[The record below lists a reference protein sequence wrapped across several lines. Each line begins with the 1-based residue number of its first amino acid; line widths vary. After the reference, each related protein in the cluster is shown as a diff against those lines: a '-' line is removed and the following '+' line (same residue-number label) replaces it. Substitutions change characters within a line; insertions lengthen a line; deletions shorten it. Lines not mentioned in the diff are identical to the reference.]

1 MSRRFA
7 LPSWSQR
14 PAAQDTVL
22 AALTAVACV
31 LPDAPGAIV
40 KSTNVGLHTGWWTDR
55 QGQFWWLVT
64 VLAGCAIAL
73 RRRWPL
79 PMLAL
84 SGLSVVVTVAVAL
97 PMLYTDVS
105 VLVLLYTVAVR
116 HERGVSL
123 AALTALIVLAA
134 AWCMYGVVFSGP
146 APSRPDASAIASTV
160 PGTQRQSVI
169 AVRGGDGL
177 WGTGW
182 TSLLLIGSG
191 LLAAWALGA
200 GARNRQAYLDQ
211 SRARAQDLERDRHC
225 QAELAV
231 AAERARI
238 SRELHDVVAHGFS
251 VIVLQAQGGAAAL
264 AARPG
269 DTESALEAIVRTGR
283 ESLTELRR
291 VLAGMG
297 VDDAWHPRHGVA
309 HLSSLLDQVRRAG
322 TPVELRIAGQRA
334 PLPSTVDLA
343 AYRIVQEALT
353 NTMKHASEGATAEV
367 TLQYRP
373 AALDVD
379 VADTG
384 RGPWR
389 ADGGGGNGLRG
400 MAERV
405 RLLGGT
411 LTTGPVPDGGFRVH
425 AVLPTQDDPR

>member
-1 MSRRFA
+1 MPLRFA
-7 LPSWSQR
+7 LPRWSQQ
-14 PAAQDTVL
+14 PAAQDTAL

-40 KSTNVGLHTGWWTDR
+40 KSINVGLHVGWIDR
-55 QGQFWWLVT
+55 QGQSWWLAT

-84 SGLSVVVTVAVAL
+84 SGLSVAVTVAVAL
-97 PMLYTDVS
+97 PVLYTDVS

-116 HERGVSL
+116 YERGVSL
-123 AALTALIVLAA
+123 AALAALIVLAA
-134 AWCMYGVVFSGP
+134 VWCLYGVVFSGP
-146 APSRPDASAIASTV
+146 APSRFDASAVASTV
-160 PGTQRQSVI
+160 PATQRQRVM

-177 WGTGW
+177 WGPGW

-191 LLAAWALGA
+191 LLAAWAIGA
-200 GARNRQAYLDQ
+200 AARNRRAYLDQ
-211 SRARAQDLERDRHC
+211 FRARAQDLERDRHR

-231 AAERARI
+231 ATERARI

-251 VIVLQAQGGAAAL
+251 VIVVQAQGGAAAL
-264 AARPG
+264 EARPG
-269 DTESALEAIVRTGR
+269 DTQSALEAIVRTGR

-297 VDDAWHPRHGVA
+297 VDDAWHPRPGLA
-309 HLSSLLDQVRRAG
+309 HLSTLLDQVRRTG
-322 TPVELRIAGQRA
+322 TPVELRITGQEE

-353 NTMKHASEGATAEV
+353 NTIKHASEGATAEV
-367 TLQYRP
+367 TLEYQP
-373 AALDVD
+373 AGLDVD

-389 ADGGGGNGLRG
+389 PGDGGGNGLRG

-405 RLLGGT
+405 RLLGGA

-425 AVLPTQDDPR
+425 AMLPTQDGPR